1 MLDDPNIGY
10 GPDFTKKTSN
20 NTTNQ
25 FFNNKRQNS
34 VQMADN
40 FNTMYLDEEN
50 LMPLASI
57 NRIDSNPFNKV
68 ALPKAAMN

>member
-57 NRIDSNPFNKV
+57 NQIDSNPFNKV
-68 ALPKAAMN
+68 ALPRATMN

>member
-25 FFNNKRQNS
+25 FFKNKRQNS

-50 LMPLASI
+50 LKPLASI